1 MNSTSILWGVNIIS
15 AFLMCLLLSTLIIPR
30 ILQIAYRKQLFDEPN
45 ERKLHSTPVPRLGGL
60 AFKPLVLLSTVLLL
74 AVNLSLGHRELLDEL
89 GKDALPFTFTL
100 CAITLAY
107 LVGIIDDL
115 KGVPYRSKF
124 VAQTICGL
132 LLVTG
137 GVMLTDLNGL
147 AFLHLL
153 PSWMSIPLS
162 VFAVVF
168 IVNAINLIDGID
180 GLASGLCIIAFLC
193 YGITFIIYGQHTNAL
208 LSFSTAGVIIPFYYY
223 NVFGRIEKNTKVFM
237 GDTGTMTTGIMLCYL
252 SIRLTHIA
260 DTLPSHVNP
269 FVLAFSPMLIPC
281 LDVVRVYIYRVCHGK
296 NPFLPDKNHIHH
308 RLLAM
313 GLSQRQAMAILVLA
327 ALVLTVL
334 NVSISH
340 RLGATYLL
348 LLDIILWMIANF
360 LINVRIKRHNRRTA
374 I

>member
-15 AFLMCLLLSTLIIPR
+15 AFLLCLLLSALIIPR

-45 ERKLHSTPVPRLGGL
+45 DRKLHSTPVPRLGGL

-74 AVNLSLGHRELLDEL
+74 AVNLSLGRRELLDEL
-89 GKDALPFTFTL
+89 GKDALPVTFTI

-115 KGVPYRSKF
+115 KGVRYRYKF
-124 VAQTICGL
+124 LAQTICGL

-147 AFLHLL
+147 AFFHLL
-153 PSWMSIPLS
+153 PLWMSIPLS

-180 GLASGLCIIAFLC
+180 GLAAGLCIIAFLC
-193 YGITFIIYGQHTNAL
+193 YGITFLIYGQHINAL

-281 LDVVRVYIYRVCHGK
+281 LDVVRVYTYRVCHGK

-334 NVSISH
+334 NVSVS
-340 RLGATYLL
+340 RSVGATYLL
-348 LLDIILWMIANF
+348 LLDIILWMLANF
-360 LINVRIKRHNRRTA
+360 LINVRIKRHNLRTA

>member
-15 AFLMCLLLSTLIIPR
+15 AFLLCLFLSALIIPR

-45 ERKLHSTPVPRLGGL
+45 DRKLHSTPVPRLGGL

-153 PSWMSIPLS
+153 PSWRSIPIS

-168 IVNAINLIDGID
+168 IVNAINLIAT
-180 GLASGLCIIAFLC
+180 ASP
-193 YGITFIIYGQHTNAL
+193 
-208 LSFSTAGVIIPFYYY
+208 SSSTASTSMPCCPFPRQ
-223 NVFGRIEKNTKVFM
+223 VSSSHSTI
-237 GDTGTMTTGIMLCYL
+237 TMC
-252 SIRLTHIA
+252 S
-260 DTLPSHVNP
+260 
-269 FVLAFSPMLIPC
+269 
-281 LDVVRVYIYRVCHGK
+281 
-296 NPFLPDKNHIHH
+296 
-308 RLLAM
+308 
-313 GLSQRQAMAILVLA
+313 A
-327 ALVLTVL
+327 A
-334 NVSISH
+334 
-340 RLGATYLL
+340 
-348 LLDIILWMIANF
+348 
-360 LINVRIKRHNRRTA
+360 
-374 I
+374 

>member
-15 AFLMCLLLSTLIIPR
+15 AFLLCLLLSALIIPR
-30 ILQIAYRKQLFDEPN
+30 ILQIAYRKQLCDEPN
-45 ERKLHSTPVPRLGGL
+45 ERKLHSTPGPRLGGL

-162 VFAVVF
+162 VFPVVF
-168 IVNAINLIDGID
+168 ID

-193 YGITFIIYGQHTNAL
+193 YGITFLIYGQHTNAL

-334 NVSISH
+334 NVSVS
-340 RLGATYLL
+340 RRVGATSLL
-348 LLDIILWMIANF
+348 LLDIILWMLANF
-360 LINVRIKRHNRRTA
+360 LINVRIKRHNLRTA